1 MVFNIGNQQ
10 GGVVNNVAGDQTV
23 HGGLSGHLTADGQDV
38 RALVGELRSAVDR
51 AQLPPAVAPEVR
63 SELESLDAEVAR
75 PDPDREAVAGRLTR
89 ITRLLTS
96 VGALVSAGTGLI
108 RPISALAGWLGT
120 LGLPILQALGV

>member
-23 HGGLSGHLTADGQDV
+23 HGVLSGHLTADGQDV

-96 VGALVSAGTGLI
+96 AGALVSAGAGLI
-108 RPISALAGWLGT
+108 RPISSLAGWLGT
-120 LGLPILQALGV
+120 LGLPILQAIGV